1 MNYDASYH
9 IPISLAHVLYMNLDL
24 YCTQGAD
31 PENYVGGGQKFLFK
45 FFFLFSHHMGLSVAR
60 KPVFEDLRTTQA
72 QTSLRIC
79 SVWSAPFLF
88 AIWKVSYVNL
98 LQVKLQFSS
107 QSVYSWG
114 DWFETRLFRN
124 PEDRFSRDEAHIL
137 LSGED
142 VLPIFSAGHDLLASE
157 TPLNVAG
164 GLMMAYFQGVV
175 GGGGGGGVRPLS
187 HLSLSM
193 HHTLWLW
200 QRCTR

>member
-24 YCTQGAD
+24 YCTPGAD
-31 PENYVGGGQKFLFK
+31 PDGSQKFLFK

-88 AIWKVSYVNL
+88 TIWKVSYVNL
-98 LQVKLQFSS
+98 LQVKLQFSR

-114 DWFETRLFRN
+114 DWFETSLFRN
-124 PEDRFSRDEAHIL
+124 PEDRFSRDKAHIL
-137 LSGED
+137 LRGED
-142 VLPIFSAGHDLLASE
+142 LLPIFSAGHDLLASE

-164 GLMMAYFQGVV
+164 GLHDDGIFS
-175 GGGGGGGVRPLS
+175 GGGGQTPVPPFSIGASYTMIVTAL
-187 HLSLSM
+187 H
-193 HHTLWLW
+193 
-200 QRCTR
+200 